1 MDWVRVCLAG
11 KVLLGVVG
19 VAPVAAES
27 FLRCWN
33 SLCDE
38 GSHDL
43 IRNYITGGADFSKQ
57 HDVLNQSFKD
67 AGMNVQGQTGR
78 MTSRGF
84 KAEGKRNEE
93 QEKSSKRFKRKEKD
107 SI

>member
-1 MDWVRVCLAG
+1 MKRG
-11 KVLLGVVG
+11 
-19 VAPVAAES
+19 
-27 FLRCWN
+27 N
-33 SLCDE
+33 
-38 GSHDL
+38 DL

-57 HDVLNQSFKD
+57 HDVLNQKLKD

-84 KAEGKRNEE
+84 KQREKEMRNKKRLF
-93 QEKSSKRFKRKEKD
+93 QEDLKLKEKD